1 MTPQVVSEEDVLL
14 VGLALPFLVRQ
25 NQPQAVSDQF
35 SLLHTR
41 SKYELLT
48 LFTNSKNSAISIKLC
63 HLEVCTKQQ

>member
-35 SLLHTR
+35 SLQRTR

-48 LFTNSKNSAISIKLC
+48 LFTNSKNSAISIELC